1 MTLFDALRED
11 HRTQR
16 TLLDLLI
23 KTEGASDGRDELFH
37 RLKAAL
43 QQHAAA
49 EERAL
54 YIPMMEHDLTQ
65 EKARHSVAEHHAIDE
80 LLETLEE
87 TSYSSPG
94 WLAHARRLQEQVIHH
109 LDEEEQEVFQLAG
122 RALPDDQKRRLAET
136 YREAMT
142 KGSAE

>member
-1 MTLFDALRED
+1 VTLFDALRED
-11 HRTQR
+11 HQTQR
-16 TLLDLLI
+16 TLLELLV
-23 KTEGASDGRDELFH
+23 KTEGASDGRDALFH
-37 RLKAAL
+37 KAKAAL
-43 QQHAAA
+43 QRHAAA

-65 EKARHSVAEHHAIDE
+65 EKARHSVAEHHEIDE

-122 RALPDDQKRRLAET
+122 RVLHDDQKHRLAET
-136 YREAMT
+136 YREAM
-142 KGSAE
+142 AAQRD